1 MSPIERYAMRFV
13 EETGANW
20 AAIQLKAVEMEI
32 EQQKREWE
40 EKRLA
45 QQQQQELEKQNVE
58 KDESELLTYSRED
71 SLNKVN
77 IKSNKKSILG
87 KRKFENVNHSSRT
100 LQNSKNSSSSNNS
113 NGTATQNGMMKEND
127 KSINN
132 NKKEKEKI
140 IAKSPPKNV
149 DGSFKRTTRNTSRT
163 TEDNSVG
170 KPNSRITSI
179 LPRQRAMSRKSDIS
193 SSSKSKK
200 TVRSTSESTN
210 RSTSM
215 SRQTS
220 IQEDSDSECSLDVM
234 VDSNDVNDSDS
245 NNSNHK
251 AESNFDST
259 SQDDDTIINDDSTI
273 TDETTIEKFP
283 KSLQGEKKSTS
294 SPRTR
299 SRGTVNLNLWTLDD
313 SPILPIKRQKVSTS
327 NSSKNVDKLDDL
339 LEDEKKVK
347 KEFGVKECKIS
358 MIDIQQKKP
367 NATPSPQSRA
377 NKKLL
382 SSVKNNHKLDSWIKK
397 MPDPPLKAKQ
407 QITSSNDEDNT
418 PKIRP
423 RRVVAMQNK
432 TL

>member
-1 MSPIERYAMRFV
+1 MKFV
-13 EETGANW
+13 EDTGANW

-58 KDESELLTYSRED
+58 KEDSELLTYSRED

-87 KRKFENVNHSSRT
+87 KRKSENVNHSSST
-100 LQNSKNSSSSNNS
+100 SQNSKNSSNSSS
-113 NGTATQNGMMKEND
+113 NGTVTRNGIMKEND
-127 KSINN
+127 KSVN

-140 IAKSPPKNV
+140 IAKTPPKNV
-149 DGSFKRTTRNTSRT
+149 DTSFKRTTRNTSRT
-163 TEDNSVG
+163 NEENVG
-170 KPNSRITSI
+170 KINSRIASI
-179 LPRQRAMSRKSDIS
+179 IPRQRAMSRKSDIS

-200 TVRSTSESTN
+200 TIRSTSESTT

-220 IQEDSDSECSLDVM
+220 VQDDSDSECSLDVM

-245 NNSNHK
+245 NSNHK

-273 TDETTIEKFP
+273 TDETTIEKLP
-283 KSLQGEKKSTS
+283 KPLLTDKKSTS

-299 SRGTVNLNLWTLDD
+299 SRGTVNLNLWTLDE

-327 NSSKNVDKLDDL
+327 NNIKNNMEKTDDL
-339 LEDEKKVK
+339 SKEDRQVK

-358 MIDIQQKKP
+358 MVDIQQQKKQ

-377 NKKLL
+377 NRKLL
-382 SSVKNNHKLDSWIKK
+382 SSAKNNHTLDSWIQK

-407 QITSSNDEDNT
+407 QTSSNDEDNT

>member
-1 MSPIERYAMRFV
+1 MKFV

-45 QQQQQELEKQNVE
+45 QQQQQELEKQNIE
-58 KDESELLTYSRED
+58 KEDSELLTYSRED

-87 KRKFENVNHSSRT
+87 KRKSENVNHSSRT
-100 LQNSKNSSSSNNS
+100 SQNSKNSSSSNSS
-113 NGTATQNGMMKEND
+113 NGTATRNGIMKEND

-140 IAKSPPKNV
+140 IAKSPPKNF
-149 DGSFKRTTRNTSRT
+149 DSSFKRTTRNTSRT
-163 TEDNSVG
+163 NEDNNSVV
-170 KPNSRITSI
+170 KSNSRISTI

-220 IQEDSDSECSLDVM
+220 VQEDSDSECSLDVM

-283 KSLQGEKKSTS
+283 KYLQGEKKSTS

-327 NSSKNVDKLDDL
+327 NNSKNVDKLDDL
-339 LEDEKKVK
+339 IKDEKQVK

-367 NATPSPQSRA
+367 NATPSPQSRVK
-377 NKKLL
+377 KKLL
-382 SSVKNNHKLDSWIKK
+382 SSAKNNRTLDSWVHK
-397 MPDPPLKAKQ
+397 MPEPPLKSKQ
-407 QITSSNDEDNT
+407 QTTSSNDEDNT